1 MKNNFDHEIAYKPE
15 RYPTIKIKIPMIDIF
30 VIKVDIITTEMYQN
44 RKINNP
50 IIRAKEPL
58 NASFI

>member
-1 MKNNFDHEIAYKPE
+1 
-15 RYPTIKIKIPMIDIF
+15 MIDIF

-50 IIRAKEPL
+50 IIMATEPL